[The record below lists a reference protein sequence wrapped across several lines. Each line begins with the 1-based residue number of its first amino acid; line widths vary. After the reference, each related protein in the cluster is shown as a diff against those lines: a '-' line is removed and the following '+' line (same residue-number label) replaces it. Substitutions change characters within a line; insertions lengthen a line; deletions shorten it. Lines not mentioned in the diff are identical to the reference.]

1 VSVLLSATQA
11 SPVSSWGTFEV
22 AYALVAVIYIGY
34 ALSLWTRGRR
44 YRREIEAAKPSPSSG
59 G

>member
-1 VSVLLSATQA
+1 VIALLSATQT
-11 SPVSSWGTFEV
+11 SPVSSWGTFHV

-44 YRREIEAAKPSPSSG
+44 CRREIESAKPSSTG

>member
-1 VSVLLSATQA
+1 VSTLLSATQT
-11 SPVSSWGTFEV
+11 SPVSSLGTFHV

-34 ALSLWTRGRR
+34 TLSLWIRGRR
-44 YRREIEAAKPSPSSG
+44 YRREIESAKPSPSSG

>member
-1 VSVLLSATQA
+1 VITLLPATQIP
-11 SPVSSWGTFEV
+11 PVSSWGTFHV

-44 YRREIEAAKPSPSSG
+44 YRRAIDSAKPSSG
-59 G
+59 